1 MDPEKPSDEQLM
13 AEAEKAVEMLKEIEN
28 NPKWEEFSNKPCT
41 MLKMSIEGR
50 VASRGEVKVAIP
62 IKELFDQLAI

>member
-62 IKELFDQLAI
+62 IK